1 VRLDEG
7 DEEPEGGDAEPVDAQ
22 RPCRDGDPGDR
33 DRGDLAEVQRE
44 QLHDEEDGGDR
55 EGDRDATRAC
65 DGDARYGTGTRIASA
80 IAAAATRKGLLPRT
94 QSGRKSNGGSGEGT
108 AISSRAREFCCSRS
122 KSGS

>member
-7 DEEPEGGDAEPVDAQ
+7 DEEPEGGDAGPVDAQ

-65 DGDARYGTGTRIASA
+65 DGDARYGTGYQDRE
-80 IAAAATRKGLLPRT
+80 RHRR
-94 QSGRKSNGGSGEGT
+94 GRHAEGPV
-108 AISSRAREFCCSRS
+108 AEDPKRQKIERRQR
-122 KSGS
+122 